1 MAMVERYPVLT
12 FFTHFALIVGVFIF
26 VFPIYVVFVASSV
39 SLSEI
44 LRAPMSIVPGGRII
58 QNYYTAL
65 THGVADV
72 GVSSGLM
79 LTNSIIMALGV
90 SVGKIIISMFA
101 AFAIVFFRFPLRQ
114 TFFWAIFITL
124 MLPVQVRIL
133 PTYEIV
139 ARLGL
144 LNSYAGLILPII
156 PSATATFL
164 FRQYFM
170 SIPRE
175 MPDSAKVDGASPMQF
190 FWSILVPVSKTVFAA
205 LFVILFI
212 FGWNQYLWPL
222 LVTTRERYYTLLI
235 GINRML
241 AVGDQQ
247 AEWHVIMAS
256 TILAMLPPVIVVMS
270 MRQQFIRG
278 MTEQEK

>member
-1 MAMVERYPVLT
+1 MVERYPVLT
-12 FFTHFALIVGVFIF
+12 FFSHVMLVIGVLIFA
-26 VFPIYVVFVASSV
+26 FPIYVVFVASSV
-39 SLSEI
+39 PLAEI
-44 LRAPMSIVPGGRII
+44 MRAPMPIIPGTQILH
-58 QNYYTAL
+58 NYGTAIM
-65 THGVADV
+65 TGVADV
-72 GVSSGLM
+72 GASSGRMLM
-79 LTNSIIMALGV
+79 NSIIMALGV
-90 SVGKIIISMFA
+90 SGGKIVISMFA
-101 AFAIVFFRFPLRQ
+101 AFAFVFFRFPLRQ
-114 TFFWAIFITL
+114 VFFWAIFITL

-133 PTYEIV
+133 PTYEVV
-139 ARLGL
+139 ANLGML
-144 LNSYAGLILPII
+144 DSYAGLILPII

-170 SIPRE
+170 SIPKE
-175 MPDSAKVDGASPMQF
+175 LPDSAKVDGATPMRF
-190 FWSILVPVSKTVFAA
+190 FWSILVPISKTTFAA

-222 LVTTRERYYTLLI
+222 LVTTKEQYYTLLI

-256 TILAMLPPVIVVMS
+256 TILAMLPPVFVVMS
-270 MRQQFIRG
+270 MRSLFIQG